1 MPASVLPVRCCTCA
15 LLLVLCVLCFFPAL
29 TPGAEVRVRSQS
41 LASASSTATAAVDA
55 STLSALSASTAANP
69 LVLLRGRVRNLQ
81 RQANVLQDL
90 GAFANAAAVLRHAD
104 DQLTASPYALPLYC
118 R

>member
-1 MPASVLPVRCCTCA
+1 MPSPPLPARARV
-15 LLLVLCVLCFFPAL
+15 LLLLCLLCWPEF
-29 TPGAEVRVRSQS
+29 TPGAELRVRSE
-41 LASASSTATAAVDA
+41 ASAADSAEAADSADA
-55 STLSALSASTAANP
+55 AANP

-90 GAFANAAAVLRHAD
+90 GAFGHAAAVLRHAD
-104 DQLTASPYALPLYC
+104 DQLTASPFALPMYC